1 MRIAGSSEFS
11 AADSLKIGPRD
22 KIKFEVACLHT
33 SRLPAGEKIEA
44 QIFFIGE
51 RVPGTPMGA
60 TLGNLSDK
68 MLTPGFISVLLCHAA
83 PLTAAAAVF
92 NLQSEVKS
100 FKRQQT
106 LTSTTKLY
114 EQISFEVRKM
124 SFWKRL

>member
-11 AADSLKIGPRD
+11 AADSLKIAPRD

-68 MLTPGFISVLLCHAA
+68 MLTPGFISVSFCHAA
-83 PLTAAAAVF
+83 PLTPAAAVF

>member
-1 MRIAGSSEFS
+1 MRIAGCSELS

-68 MLTPGFISVLLCHAA
+68 MLTPGFISVLFCHAA
-83 PLTAAAAVF
+83 PLTVRCCSVQSAVGGEKLQAAANFNKHNQAV
-92 NLQSEVKS
+92 
-100 FKRQQT
+100 
-106 LTSTTKLY
+106 
-114 EQISFEVRKM
+114 
-124 SFWKRL
+124 